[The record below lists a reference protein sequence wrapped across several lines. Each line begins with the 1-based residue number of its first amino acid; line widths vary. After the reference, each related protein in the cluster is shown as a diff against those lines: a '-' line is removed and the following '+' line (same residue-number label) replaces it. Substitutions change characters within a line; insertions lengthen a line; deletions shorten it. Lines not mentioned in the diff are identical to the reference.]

1 MEKDIIWHGD
11 SLDSVKAFPLRV
23 RRAVGTELRRLQQGL
38 APTSWKPMKS
48 IGPRV
53 REVRISIDGAFRVIY
68 VTARTDRIHVL
79 HAFRKKTQRTAVAD
93 IRLAR
98 QRLGLIRRRA
108 H

>member
-11 SLDSVKAFPLRV
+11 SLESVKTFPLRI

-38 APTSWKPMKS
+38 EPMNWKPMKS
-48 IGPRV
+48 IGPGV
-53 REVRISIDGAFRVIY
+53 REVRVNIDGAFRVIY
-68 VTARTDRIHVL
+68 VTARPDRIHVL

>member
-11 SLDSVKAFPLRV
+11 SLESVKTFPFRI

-38 APTSWKPMKS
+38 EPTNWKPMKS
-48 IGPRV
+48 IGLGV
-53 REVRISIDGAFRVIY
+53 REVRVNIDGAFRVIY
-68 VTARTDRIHVL
+68 VMARPDRIHVL

-98 QRLGLIRRRA
+98 